1 MNHKNKSQGTDEK
14 IVRQLA
20 PANENLTGNVLKTI
34 LTANKVKEQICCM
47 KSKVLGSVA
56 RKVDNFIQRLVTF
69 SNFLNMF
76 SNFYNPDKKSL
87 FSS

>member
-34 LTANKVKEQICCM
+34 LTANKVKEHTC
-47 KSKVLGSVA
+47 
-56 RKVDNFIQRLVTF
+56 
-69 SNFLNMF
+69 
-76 SNFYNPDKKSL
+76 
-87 FSS
+87 